1 MDLRQLAALLAV
13 ADHGSFSAAA
23 KALYTVQSNV
33 SAHVQRL
40 ESELGAVLIDR
51 ARGQLTAA
59 GQLVAVRARR
69 IQAELDAMPTDL
81 SAAVGQLTGEV
92 RFGVIG
98 TTARWL
104 MPQFLNLLRE
114 THPGVR
120 VVVMEAS
127 TTSLVPQVE
136 DGRLELAVLNLPIES
151 PELLSVPLFDED
163 LVCIVGATHGL
174 ANHPSVSVADLA
186 KFDLMLPPPGTA
198 LRRDLEDQARKAR
211 VTLKVLAEID
221 GGRLMTSL
229 AMEGYAAA
237 VVPATAAPRWVKGEF
252 QVIPVEGLP
261 RRRVGLAQRRRT
273 TLSAAGQAVVD
284 VLTVVTREKGALQP
298 GVFVTV

>member
-92 RFGVIG
+92 RFGAIG

-284 VLTVVTREKGALQP
+284 VLTVVMREKGALQP